1 MDVSIVT
8 ETISTLGFQIALSI
22 AMGFNNKS
30 HIIIVKEANT
40 LITYI
45 NGALNKSVT
54 LTKETS
60 IINVKPRVA
69 IGVKYDLAKNFLNG
83 KIYMCKLYTRVLT
96 PEEITKKYN
105 ETNK

>member
-1 MDVSIVT
+1 MWFMT
-8 ETISTLGFQIALSI
+8 
-22 AMGFNNKS
+22 KS
-30 HIIIVKEANT
+30 HIVIIKEANT
-40 LITYI
+40 LITYV

-54 LTKETS
+54 LTEETS
-60 IINVKPRVA
+60 IINVNPRVA